1 MKVEIKSLTDEAI
14 GARDER
20 DILEIFIDGERV
32 FSVYD
37 GEAEDATLS
46 RDFNDCL
53 KIGSLMQRAYNTGK
67 EGGSFVLSETL
78 VDEL

>member
-20 DILEIFIDGERV
+20 DILEIFIDGERE
-32 FSVYD
+32 FSVHD
-37 GEAEDATLS
+37 GESEDATLS
-46 RDFNDCL
+46 RDFNDCYE
-53 KIGSLMQRAYNTGK
+53 IGNLMQRAYNTGK
-67 EGGSFVLSETL
+67 EGGSFILSKIQ